1 MAEEPKVSTVST
13 KNEEDPEFSQSGDLS
28 GDGGVMK
35 EILRHGEQGW
45 LKPEKGD
52 EVRMHYRGTL
62 LDGTEFDS
70 SYARNTPFVFRL
82 GEGKVIK
89 GWDIVGLTMCKGE
102 KAKVTLKSD
111 YAYGESGS
119 PPKIPANATLV
130 FEMELL
136 SWTSKRDVFGDGV
149 VIKSEVEA
157 GVGWERPGKLAEVTV
172 NVVVVKMDEDGR
184 SEGPKIHES
193 DMTFTLGSGLVPEAW
208 EKVIPDMKKGGILH
222 LVCKPPRLAGP
233 GVNFVPEGTT
243 CVRYQL
249 TLMAWKKIEDI
260 HSDGTLVKKVLQEG
274 EGWERPT
281 EGADA
286 VVTIKYYK
294 PVTDPSSCVP
304 DVKGDPIYVVA
315 DLKMKV
321 GDGVTVD
328 GIDRAVQSMKL
339 NEKALL
345 SVDAKHAFKT
355 APTLLPKE
363 LSDAGIAIDSRIIV
377 ELELSKIEKA
387 RDVWSMSL
395 DDKVEEMKV
404 RKQCGNELFKQGRFA
419 TAKKSYDRAVN
430 FFDSPTSDLKPEMK
444 SQVNELL
451 VQCHLN
457 LAMCSDRMGDVMQV
471 LVHCRKALEI
481 QPSNVKALYRQGCA
495 YLSLEDYF
503 NASSSLKY
511 ARELSPGNVEVQ
523 KKLRELKE
531 KRSRQDALD
540 KKLFSNLFGR
550 LSKLEEKE
558 VKKPD
563 GTDVMETDKVNGT
576 GENKTGLESVKGD
589 DVNMVE
595 SSKAEV

>member
-1 MAEEPKVSTVST
+1 MAEESKISTVST
-13 KNEEDPEFSQSGDLS
+13 KGDEDAEFSRSGDLS

-70 SYARNTPFVFRL
+70 SYVRDTPFVFKL

-89 GWDIVGLTMCKGE
+89 GWDIVGLTMCKDE
-102 KAKVTLKSD
+102 KAKITLKPE

-119 PPKIPANATLV
+119 PPKIPPNATLV
-130 FEMELL
+130 FEIELL
-136 SWTSKRDVFGDGV
+136 SWTSKRDVFGDAK
-149 VIKSEVEA
+149 VIKSEIESGA
-157 GVGWERPGKLAEVTV
+157 GWERPGKLAEVTV
-172 NVVVVKMDEDGR
+172 NVVVVCMDADGK
-184 SEGPKIHES
+184 SEGSKIHES
-193 DMTFTLGSGLVPEAW
+193 DMTFTLGSGVVPEAW

-233 GVNFVPEGTT
+233 GIQFIPEGTS

-249 TLMAWKKIEDI
+249 TLIAWKKIEDI
-260 HSDGTLVKKVLQEG
+260 HGDGTLVKKVLLEG

-281 EGADA
+281 EGADT

-294 PVTDPSSCVP
+294 PVEDSAASVP
-304 DVKGDPIYVVA
+304 DVKEDPIYVVKN
-315 DLKMKV
+315 LEMKV

-328 GIDRAVQSMKL
+328 GIDRVVQSMKL
-339 NEKALL
+339 NEKGLV
-345 SVDAKHAFKT
+345 SIDPKHGFQS

-363 LSDAGIAIDSRIIV
+363 LSDAGITKDSRVIV
-377 ELELSKIEKA
+377 ELELTKIEKA

-395 DDKVEEMKV
+395 EDKVEEMKV
-404 RKQCGNELFKQGRFA
+404 RKQCGNELFKQGRYA
-419 TAKKSYDRAVN
+419 TAKKSYERAVN

-457 LAMCSDRMGDVMQV
+457 LAMCSDRMGDVSQV
-471 LVHCRKALEI
+471 LTHCRKALEI

-495 YLSLEDYF
+495 YLALEDYF

-511 ARELSPGNVEVQ
+511 ARELSPGNGDVL
-523 KKLRELKE
+523 KKIKELKE
-531 KRSRQDALD
+531 KRSIQDALD

-550 LSKLEEKE
+550 MSKMEAKE
-558 VKKPD
+558 VKNP
-563 GTDVMETDKVNGT
+563 GAVDVMDAESANGSSSDKAGLHSDKEKDVDMMDGA
-576 GENKTGLESVKGD
+576 KT
-589 DVNMVE
+589 
-595 SSKAEV
+595 EV

>member
-1 MAEEPKVSTVST
+1 MGDKSKISTVST
-13 KNEEDPEFSQSGDLS
+13 KGDEDTEFSQSGDLS
-28 GDGGVMK
+28 GDGGVIK

-70 SYARNTPFVFRL
+70 SYVRNTPFVFKL

-102 KAKVTLKSD
+102 KAKITLKSE

-119 PPKIPANATLV
+119 PPKIPPNATLV
-130 FEMELL
+130 FEIELL
-136 SWTSKRDVFGDGV
+136 SWASKRDVFGDGL
-149 VIKSEVEA
+149 VIKSEVES

-172 NVVVVKMDEDGR
+172 NVVVHKMEPDGK
-184 SEGPKIHES
+184 SEGLKIHES
-193 DMTFTLGSGLVPEAW
+193 DITFTLGSGLVPEAW
-208 EKVIPDMKKGGILH
+208 EKVIPDMKKGGVLH
-222 LVCKPPRLAGP
+222 LMCKPPRLAGP
-233 GVNFVPEGTT
+233 GISFIPESTL
-243 CVRYQL
+243 CARYQL
-249 TLMAWKKIEDI
+249 TLITWKKIEDI
-260 HSDGTLVKKVLQEG
+260 HGDGTLIKKILLEG

-281 EGADA
+281 EGADTI
-286 VVTIKYYK
+286 VTIKYFK
-294 PVTDPSSCVP
+294 PTEDSGASVP
-304 DVKGDPIYVVA
+304 DVKGEPIHVVK
-315 DLKMKV
+315 DLGMKV

-345 SVDAKHAFKT
+345 SIDSKHGFQS
-355 APTLLPKE
+355 APTLLPKG
-363 LSDAGIAIDSRIIV
+363 LSDAGMTKDSRIVV
-377 ELELSKIEKA
+377 ELELLKIEKA

-395 DDKVEEMKV
+395 EDKVEEMKV
-404 RKQCGNELFKQGRFA
+404 RKQCGNELFKQGRYA

-444 SQVNELL
+444 TQVNELL

-457 LAMCSDRMGDVMQV
+457 LAMCSDRMGDVSQV
-471 LVHCRKALEI
+471 LTHCRKALEI

-495 YLSLEDYF
+495 YLALEDYF

-511 ARELSPGNVEVQ
+511 ARELNPGNVDVL
-523 KKLRELKE
+523 KKLKELKE

-550 LSKLEEKE
+550 MSKLEAKE
-558 VKKPD
+558 IKKPEEVD
-563 GTDVMETDKVNGT
+563 AMDTEKVNGSGGDKIGLQSDKEKDVDMKEDT
-576 GENKTGLESVKGD
+576 KT
-589 DVNMVE
+589 
-595 SSKAEV
+595 EV